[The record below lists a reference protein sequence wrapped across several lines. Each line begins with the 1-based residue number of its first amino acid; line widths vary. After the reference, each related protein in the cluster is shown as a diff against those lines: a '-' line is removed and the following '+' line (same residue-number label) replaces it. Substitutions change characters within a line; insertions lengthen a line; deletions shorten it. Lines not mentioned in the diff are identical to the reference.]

1 MKPKLGTKVYCIY
14 RDGFFIDTVGYL
26 GKESFII
33 NGFGGS
39 TEEDSWEWDYDKYEQ
54 NWFTDISKAKNRLVE
69 LYRSKYDNE
78 EINLVVEKINPVWY
92 QLRDLNEEYKS

>member
-14 RDGFFIDTVGYL
+14 NDGFFVDTVGYL

-39 TEEDSWEWDYDKYEQ
+39 TEEDSWEWNYDKYGQ
-54 NWFTDISKAKNRLVE
+54 SWFINISEAKDKLFE
-69 LYRSKYDNE
+69 LYKDEYDAE
-78 EINLVVEKINPVWY
+78 ESELIVKKINEDWY
-92 QLRDLNEEYKS
+92 QIVDLNEE

>member
-33 NGFGGS
+33 NGFGGL

-54 NWFTDISKAKNRLVE
+54 NWFTDISKAKSRLVE
-69 LYRSKYDNE
+69 LYRGKYDNE
-78 EINLVVEKINPVWY
+78 EINLVVEKINPAWY
-92 QLRDLNEEYKS
+92 QLRDLNEE

>member
-14 RDGFFIDTVGYL
+14 KDGFFIDTVGYL

-69 LYRSKYDNE
+69 LYNGEYDNE
-78 EINLVVEKINPVWY
+78 EINLVVEKINAAWY
-92 QLRDLNEEYKS
+92 QLRDLNEE

>member
-33 NGFGGS
+33 NGFGGL

-69 LYRSKYDNE
+69 LYRGKYDNE
-78 EINLVVEKINPVWY
+78 EINLVVKKINPAWY
-92 QLRDLNEEYKS
+92 QLRDLNEE